1 MTVWPA
7 PRATLPLEPTTV
19 HLWRAELDHD
29 DEVAQLRTLLTAE
42 ERSRAA
48 AHRTEKLRRRAVV
61 SRGFLRCVLARYLA
75 IEPEAVQ
82 LRYTAYGK
90 PYLASEPWRPTL
102 RFNLSHSGGIALVA
116 VTGER
121 EVGIDVE
128 SLGRNLDYE
137 RIIVRFF
144 SPREQWMLRTLP
156 PTPRRHAFFTCWV
169 RKEAY
174 AKATGL
180 GLSLPFAQFT
190 VSVRPGEPAA
200 LLAVEEGVNDSSR
213 WKLHDVPVGDGYVA
227 ALAAEG
233 QGWTFR
239 QFMWPSRG
247 AHRQPARSL
256 RG

>member
-7 PRATLPLEPTTV
+7 PRAILPLEPATV
-19 HLWRAELDHD
+19 HLWRAELDRDD

-42 ERSRAA
+42 ERLRAA
-48 AHRTEKLRRRAVV
+48 AHRTERLRRHAVV
-61 SRGFLRCVLARYLA
+61 SRGVLRCVLARYLA
-75 IEPEAVQ
+75 VEPEAVQ
-82 LRYTAYGK
+82 LRYAAYGK
-90 PYLASEPWRPTL
+90 PYLAGEPWLPTL
-102 RFNLSHSGGIALVA
+102 RFNLSHSGEIALVA

-121 EVGIDVE
+121 EIGIDVE

-137 RIIVRFF
+137 RIIARFL

-156 PTPRRHAFFTCWV
+156 PTLRRHAFFTCWV

-190 VSVRPGEPAA
+190 VSVRPGEPTA
-200 LLAVEEGVNDSSR
+200 LLTAEEGLDDLSR
-213 WKLHDVPVGDGYVA
+213 WRLHDVPVGDGYVA
-227 ALAAEG
+227 ALATEG
-233 QGWTFR
+233 QECTFR

-247 AHRQPARSL
+247 THR
-256 RG
+256 